1 MGKWK
6 KTNCVLCVNNCGLEV
21 MVENNRMVKVRGDKA
36 HLRSEGY
43 VCRKGLNIVHH
54 HHHGDRLMHPLKKVG
69 GNFEQISW
77 DQALDEIAESLS
89 GIVKKHGP
97 RAFAVMG
104 LTGKGCDFRAAFGK
118 GVLTGLGSQYHY
130 RALAQL
136 CSLPGLARL
145 SFNWKLY
152 G

>member
-1 MGKWK
+1 MGVWK

-43 VCRKGLNIVHH
+43 VCRKGLNIIHH
-54 HHHGDRLMHPLKKVG
+54 HHHADRLMHPLKKVG
-69 GNFEQISW
+69 GVFEKISW

-89 GIVKKHGP
+89 GIVEQHGP

-104 LTGKGCDFRAAFGK
+104 LTGKGCD
-118 GVLTGLGSQYHY
+118 
-130 RALAQL
+130 
-136 CSLPGLARL
+136 
-145 SFNWKLY
+145 
-152 G
+152 